1 MLGQFDV
8 LGVAN
13 DRSDQPNLLDRVLFL
28 LFDLF
33 LVTLNMAIRLEE
45 HRDEDLDLLV
55 LKIQVGYD
63 LLLLVLG
70 LDLLL
75 SLFDHWNEV
84 RAKRLHPN

>member
-28 LFDLF
+28 LFDFF
-33 LVTLNMAIRLEE
+33 LVKLNMAIRLEE

-75 SLFDHWNEV
+75 SFFDHWNEV
-84 RAKRLHPN
+84 RAKQLHLD

>member
-28 LFDLF
+28 LFDFF
-33 LVTLNMAIRLEE
+33 LVKLNMAIRLEE

-75 SLFDHWNEV
+75 SFFDHWNEV